1 MDAND
6 ELFDDWRITYVE
18 PGSGLE
24 QVMRARSRLRL
35 ERETGTGRVHI
46 SLAESLADADER
58 MDWSCE
64 CEQSEFKGT
73 RVAVLKGHFSPEH
86 DPHEHEVTIVCV
98 HFPRG
103 GRVKG
108 HMTGHVRHEDPAI
121 PHFSGVWHAE
131 H

>member
-1 MDAND
+1 MRII
-6 ELFDDWRITYVE
+6 LPLGKYRGWLGPDDGE
-18 PGSGLE
+18 HG
-24 QVMRARSRLRL
+24 
-35 ERETGTGRVHI
+35 
-46 SLAESLADADER
+46 DER
-58 MDWSCE
+58 VDWSCE